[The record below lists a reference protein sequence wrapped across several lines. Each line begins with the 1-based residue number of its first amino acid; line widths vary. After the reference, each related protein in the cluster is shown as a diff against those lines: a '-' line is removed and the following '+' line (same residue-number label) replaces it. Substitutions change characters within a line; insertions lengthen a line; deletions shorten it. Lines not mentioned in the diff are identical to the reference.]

1 MEVTMK
7 KTPFVISLM
16 NYTFSISTLSTT
28 RPKII
33 SKAIIKT
40 IIVTLFL
47 AYLPCVS
54 TKAQPGKKS
63 EEPIKKNYVVLIDV
77 NECRLFLIDSDTKEI
92 IKNYP
97 VALGRLDL
105 PSPMGTWKIINKGH
119 WDEGFGGRWLGLN
132 VPWGTYGI
140 HGTSKPSSIGS
151 YASHGCIRMFNSD
164 VKELYNYVSHGTTVI
179 IYGGSSWLFTS
190 YSRTIL
196 PGDRGADVY
205 DVQRRLKD
213 LGYYKGTLDGIY
225 GEGMKA
231 VVIKFRKDNNLSP
244 SHNVD
249 KDLLKALEI
258 YKFE

>member
-1 MEVTMK
+1 MK
-7 KTPFVISLM
+7 KTPFVISTIK
-16 NYTFSISTLSTT
+16 YIFRVSTQSIT

-33 SKAIIKT
+33 SKAIIK
-40 IIVTLFL
+40 IILITLFL
-47 AYLPCVS
+47 SCLPHLS
-54 TKAQPGKKS
+54 IKAEPRNKS
-63 EEPIKKNYVVLIDV
+63 EQPLKKNYVILIDV
-77 NECRLFLIDSDTKEI
+77 NECRLFLIDNDNKEI

-132 VPWGTYGI
+132 VPWGIYGI
-140 HGTSKPSSIGS
+140 HGTSRPSSIGS

-164 VKELYNYVSHGTTVI
+164 VKELYNYVNYGTTVI

-190 YSRTIL
+190 YSRTML

-213 LGYYKGTLDGIY
+213 LGYYKGSLDGIY
-225 GEGMKA
+225 GEGMKS
-231 VVIKFRKDNNLSP
+231 VILKFRKDNNLSP

-249 KDLLKALEI
+249 KELLKALEI

>member
-1 MEVTMK
+1 MK
-7 KTPFVISLM
+7 KTPFVISAM
-16 NYTFSISTLSTT
+16 NYIFRVSTLSIT
-28 RPKII
+28 RSKII
-33 SKAIIKT
+33 SKTIIKI

-47 AYLPCVS
+47 AYLPCIS
-54 TKAQPGKKS
+54 TKAQPGKNP
-63 EEPIKKNYVVLIDV
+63 EQPIKRNYVVLIDV
-77 NECRLFLIDSDTKEI
+77 NECRLFLIDSATKEI
-92 IKNYP
+92 VKNYP

-213 LGYYKGTLDGIY
+213 LGYYKGALDGIY